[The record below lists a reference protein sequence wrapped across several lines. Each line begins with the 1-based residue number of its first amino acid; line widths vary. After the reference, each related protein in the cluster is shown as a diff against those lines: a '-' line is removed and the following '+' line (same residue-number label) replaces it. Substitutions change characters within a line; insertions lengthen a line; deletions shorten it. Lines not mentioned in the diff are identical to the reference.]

1 MAHSK
6 SEIKKAKNLLS
17 KYALKGEQLAFIN
30 SKEAKLLKKMGG
42 AGKMTKA
49 GIRSY
54 AEDEE
59 DQNAMNS
66 SDYSSQ
72 DNEEQQSIDAG
83 ESTSQMSTASRD
95 AQGSGSGTN
104 INDLSSGNS
113 ILSTIGGFIKGAAGA
128 ALTAST
134 FGVGPA
140 VGSLLYKGGKK
151 AVSYVKKNI
160 GGKITRVVAG
170 PGDSYPLTNKD
181 FGKKNINFVN
191 AGGGGDNTPPAQN
204 VGGKIVKLSPTT
216 AEISQS
222 SATDAAAYDNRK
234 TKAKGRSMMI
244 MTSSRG
250 INRNNTLT
258 LGKPSL
264 LGA

>member
-6 SEIKKAKNLLS
+6 SEIRKAKNLLN
-17 KYALKGEQLAFIN
+17 KYAPKGEQLAYIN
-30 SKEAKLLKKMGG
+30 SKEAKLLKSKGG
-42 AGKMTKA
+42 AGKDVNVS
-49 GIRSY
+49 GIKSY
-54 AEDEE
+54 FDP
-59 DQNAMNS
+59 
-66 SDYSSQ
+66 
-72 DNEEQQSIDAG
+72 G
-83 ESTSQMSTASRD
+83 K
-95 AQGSGSGTN
+95 GSGSVSESLSEAAGLGSSTSN
-104 INDLSSGNS
+104 NGGGGGGSNDSDDDAKALSYAVKSTPQKS
-113 ILSTIGGFIKGAAGA
+113 MLSRVGGFIRDAAGA

-160 GGKITRVVAG
+160 SGKITRVVAG

-204 VGGKIVKLSPTT
+204 VGGRIVKLSPTT

-222 SATDAAAYDNRK
+222 SATDASPYDNRK
-234 TKAKGRSMMI
+234 TKAKGRSMTI

>member
-6 SEIKKAKNLLS
+6 SEIKKAKNLLN
-17 KYALKGEQLAFIN
+17 KYAPKGEQLAYIN
-30 SKEAKLLKKMGG
+30 SKEAKLLKSKGG

-54 AEDEE
+54 AYSDSR
-59 DQNAMNS
+59 DDPGGDNQTGNS
-66 SDYSSQ
+66 SNNS
-72 DNEEQQSIDAG
+72 DNGGGNDQPVSARSMMQNVAAVKPQS
-83 ESTSQMSTASRD
+83 MLSR
-95 AQGSGSGTN
+95 
-104 INDLSSGNS
+104 IGN
-113 ILSTIGGFIKGAAGA
+113 FIKGGGVTGMLLRGA
-128 ALTAST
+128 KNQLQYLNAKDKTKREANVELGLGGQDTIASLT
-134 FGVGPA
+134 
-140 VGSLLYKGGKK
+140 GG
-151 AVSYVKKNI
+151 NN
-160 GGKITRVVAG
+160 GGEG
-170 PGDSYPLTNKD
+170 
-181 FGKKNINFVN
+181 
-191 AGGGGDNTPPAQN
+191 NTPAIN
-204 VGGKIVKLSPTT
+204 VGGKIIKLSPTK

-234 TKAKGRSMMI
+234 TKAKGRSMTI